1 MDALL
6 KQLSTHKKKIFL
18 TLGILLV
25 VGLGFLFYNALF
37 QPNKV
42 MVYTLQKEDV
52 TAVLTVTGE
61 VRADVSVSIS
71 ARTNAHIT
79 SLPFDDGDH
88 FNKGDFLVALDA
100 DDVSASLQEA
110 RFRATQSQASY
121 QDVLN
126 GPRPE
131 QRQLLQAQLNDAEAI
146 LEQKKS
152 AYESLKADSER
163 IAKDAQRF
171 ETLYHDQIISTQE
184 FDQSQTRLRQSE
196 NDLRRLKADIDSGE
210 FRVNQAQEQYQ
221 QALNGA
227 TREERIQA
235 RAASQAAQSLVNQ
248 ATARLNDYHITANF
262 SGIVLK
268 RLMEEGALATPAQP
282 ILRVADRN
290 TLMVVAFVE
299 EVDLPRL
306 SVDDTAM
313 VILDALPDTPL
324 TGYIS
329 RIGNE
334 VNAENGTVD
343 VEILLN
349 EEALKQVHEA
359 TESKNSLLLPGMTAD
374 INVVTDTLK
383 NATVLPASSI
393 RQVGAEKVVYVLKGN
408 RFKAVSVKG
417 SRISLEYFR
426 VDSGL
431 SDGDQV
437 ARFADTSLLEKN
449 HIQAINTTLEN
460 VASKP
465 TVPKSLK

>member
-1 MDALL
+1 MT
-6 KQLSTHKKKIFL
+6 QLSTHKKKIL
-18 TLGILLV
+18 IALGVLLA

-61 VRADVSVSIS
+61 VRADISIDIS
-71 ARTNAHIT
+71 ARANAHIVT
-79 SLPFDDGDH
+79 LPFDEGDR
-88 FNKGDFLVALDA
+88 FSRGDLLVGLDA

-126 GPRPE
+126 GPRKE
-131 QRQLLQAQLNDAEAI
+131 QRDLLKAQVNDARAI

-152 AYESLKADSER
+152 AYDSLKADSER
-163 IAKDAQRF
+163 IAKDAERF
-171 ETLYHDQIISTQE
+171 EKLYQDQIISTQE
-184 FDQSQTRLRQSE
+184 FDQSQTRLRQSQ
-196 NDLRRLKADIDSGE
+196 NDLLRLKADIDSGQ
-210 FRVNQAQEQYQ
+210 FRINQAQEQYQ

-235 RAASQAAQSLVNQ
+235 RASSQAAQSMVNQ
-248 ATARLNDYHITANF
+248 AQARLNDYRITANF

-268 RLMEEGALATPAQP
+268 RMMEEGALATPAQP

-290 TLMVVAFVE
+290 TLMIVAFVE

-306 SVDDTAM
+306 AVNDETM

-324 TGYIS
+324 SGYIS

-334 VNAENGTVD
+334 VNSENGTVD

-349 EEALKQVHEA
+349 EDALKTLGETSQNKSS
-359 TESKNSLLLPGMTAD
+359 TNSLLLPGMTAD
-374 INVVTDTLK
+374 INIVTDTLK

-393 RQVGAEKVVYVLKGN
+393 RQAGAQKVVYVLDGN
-408 RFKAVSVKG
+408 SFKAVSVTG
-417 SRISLEYFR
+417 SRISLEYFQ

-431 SDGDQV
+431 NDGDQI

-449 HIQAINTTLEN
+449 HIQAIDTTLEN
-460 VASKP
+460 LAPKP